1 MPVSTLYVNGKVF
14 TGTKALQ
21 SAFAVKD
28 GRFQAVGS
36 DAQVLALRR
45 EGDEVCDLGGRFVCP
60 GFIDS
65 HMHLLHLGSAMTQC
79 DLSGA
84 ASLEEVQQ
92 RLKSFIAR
100 AKVRPGQWVVGHGF
114 NQDLFPDRCMPD
126 RHDLDAV
133 SSGHPI
139 CAVRC
144 CGHALVANTMA
155 LRLMGVTGHTPQPDG
170 GRIALDADGVPTGV
184 LEDTAMSLAYAC
196 LPSPG
201 REEIKDMLRTAFR
214 AMNAVGVTSCH
225 SDDLCNFEGVD
236 FGEVIAAYR
245 ELADAGEMTVRVYEQ
260 SQMPTPER
268 LRDFFARGY
277 NTGWGDAYFRI
288 GPLKLVGDGSLGA
301 RTAFL
306 REGYHDAPEQK
317 GLALF
322 TQEQLDELI
331 LLARSHGMQ
340 VAVHA
345 IGDAFLD
352 RLLSAYEKAFAA
364 YPCGDHRCGV
374 VHVQLTRPEQ
384 LRRMAKLSLHAYV
397 QTVFLDYDI
406 QIVQQRAGK
415 ALADT
420 SYAFHT
426 LKELGLHVSN
436 GTDCPVEAPSPLR
449 GLQCAVTRRT
459 LDGRGPYR
467 PEETMDVCEALN
479 SYTAEGAWASFEEN
493 EKGRIAPGMLADFTV
508 LSGSPFDV
516 PADEISRLTVE
527 MTFLGGQRV
536 FSRVSE

>member
-1 MPVSTLYVNGKVF
+1 MRTLYVNGRVF
-14 TGTKALQ
+14 TGTEALQ
-21 SAFAVKD
+21 SAFAVED
-28 GRFQAVGS
+28 GRFLSVGS
-36 DAQVLALRR
+36 DEQVLALRR
-45 EGDEVCDLGGRFVCP
+45 EGDGVTDLGGRFVCP

-65 HMHLLHLGSAMTQC
+65 HMHLLHLGSVMTQC
-79 DLSGA
+79 DLSSA
-84 ASLEEVQQ
+84 ASLAEVQT
-92 RLKSFIAR
+92 RLREFIAR
-100 AKVRPGQWVVGHGF
+100 ENVRPGQWVVGHGF
-114 NQDLFPDRCMPD
+114 NQDLFPDHRMPD
-126 RHDLDAV
+126 RYDLDEV

-155 LRLMGVTGHTPQPDG
+155 LRLMGVTGDTPQPEG
-170 GRIALDADGVPTGV
+170 GRIALDAAGQPTGV

-201 REEIKDMLRTAFR
+201 REEIKAMLRAACR
-214 AMNAVGVTSCH
+214 AMNAVGVTGCH
-225 SDDLCNFEGVD
+225 SDDLCDFEGVD
-236 FGEVIAAYR
+236 FEEVIAAYR
-245 ELADAGEMTVRVYEQ
+245 ELADAGELTVRVYEQ
-260 SQMPTPER
+260 SQLPTPER

-277 NTGWGDAYFRI
+277 NTGWGDDRFRI

-306 REGYHDAPEQK
+306 RDGYADAQGQK

-322 TQEQLDELI
+322 TQDQLDEML
-331 LLARSHGMQ
+331 LLARAHGMQ

-352 RLLSAYEKAFAA
+352 RLLSAYENAFAA
-364 YPCGDHRCGV
+364 YPCEDHRCGV
-374 VHVQLTRPEQ
+374 VHVQLTWPEQ
-384 LRRMAKLSLHAYV
+384 LRRMAELSLHAYV

-406 QIVQQRAGK
+406 HIVEQRAGK

-436 GTDCPVEAPSPLR
+436 GTDCPVEAPTPLR

-459 LDGRGPYR
+459 LDGLGPYR
-467 PEETMDVCEALN
+467 PREAMSVCEALN
-479 SYTAEGAWASFEEN
+479 SYTAEGAHASFEEN
-493 EKGRIAPGMLADFTV
+493 VKGRIAPGMLADFTV
-508 LSGSPFDV
+508 LDKSPFDV
-516 PADEISRLTVE
+516 PTEEISQLSVE
-527 MTFLGGQRV
+527 QTFLGGKKVYQRT
-536 FSRVSE
+536 